1 MLAMGQVNNKF
12 DSAFN
17 ADTISEVFAHRRSKT
32 QFRII
37 FLIITSV
44 AYSYCYNITAG
55 IAWGIVYFAA
65 LVFEIWFSRQSKKL
79 IESPWSICL
88 LASNMVAFGWIALVA
103 PDTPETAC
111 VFLFAALLHTVV
123 SSRRSTSAFLA
134 GAIPVFILLVA
145 VQIEAYFSGV
155 PSRRLILTGLAI
167 LIASGFCTVLWHD
180 YSKSLSQAMAGS
192 TAKSAFLANM
202 SHELRTPLN
211 GVVAMAS
218 ALRRTEL
225 SLAQRDMVAIISDS
239 AESLQTLVSDI
250 LDLAKIEAGRI
261 NLQSEPLSPAV
272 LARHVAALFR
282 EPAREKGLTFDIET
296 DAQSEV
302 AVLGDSVRLTQIL
315 TNFCSNAVKFT
326 SEGGVKLSVKSVQNG
341 QTVSIRLDVADSGIG
356 MSEQAS
362 ARIFERFSQADG
374 SITRRFGGTGLG
386 LAISKQLADLLG
398 GRILVK
404 SSEGRG
410 ATFSLLVEAPLADTV
425 NAPLKSAQDARGTR
439 AAQLALPNL
448 AKAALEANLTEA
460 VGRTHDA
467 TADTQSDDRPHLLL
481 VEDHPTNRQVIQ
493 ILLGDLVNLDMA
505 CDGAQGVKA
514 AQRSTY
520 DLILMDMQMP
530 VMDGLSATRAIR
542 VFEQACGRRRTPII
556 VLSANALAEHVETTI
571 QAGADGHLAKPVTA
585 NALLQ
590 AISSALADSA
600 GRSEISAMADEA
612 AA

>member
-1 MLAMGQVNNKF
+1 
-12 DSAFN
+12 
-17 ADTISEVFAHRRSKT
+17 
-32 QFRII
+32 
-37 FLIITSV
+37 
-44 AYSYCYNITAG
+44 
-55 IAWGIVYFAA
+55 
-65 LVFEIWFSRQSKKL
+65 
-79 IESPWSICL
+79 
-88 LASNMVAFGWIALVA
+88 MVAFGWIALVA

-123 SSRRSTSAFLA
+123 SSRRCTSAFLA

-155 PSRRLILTGLAI
+155 PSRRLILIGLAI

-218 ALRRTEL
+218 ALRRTDL
-225 SLAQRDMVAIISDS
+225 SLAQSDMVAIIGDS
-239 AESLQTLVSDI
+239 AGSLQTLVSDL
-250 LDLAKIEAGRI
+250 LDLAKIEAGHI
-261 NLQSEPLSPAV
+261 DLQSEPLAPAA
-272 LARHVAALFR
+272 LARHVAVLFR
-282 EPAREKGLTFDIET
+282 EPAREKGLTFDIEA

-341 QTVSIRLDVADSGIG
+341 QTLSIRFDVADSGIG
-356 MSEQAS
+356 MSQEAS

-386 LAISKQLADLLG
+386 LAISKQLADLMG

-410 ATFSLLVEAPLADTV
+410 ATFSLMVEAPLADAVST
-425 NAPLKSAQDARGTR
+425 PQKSAQDARR
-439 AAQLALPNL
+439 AQAAELASPKL
-448 AKAALEANLTEA
+448 ATAALEANLIKA
-460 VGRTHDA
+460 AGRIHDA
-467 TADTQSDDRPHLLL
+467 TVDVQEDDRPHLLL

-493 ILLGDLVNLDMA
+493 ILLGDLVRLDMV
-505 CDGAQGVKA
+505 CDGAQGVEA

-542 VFEQACGRRRTPII
+542 VFEQASGRRRTPII
-556 VLSANALAEHVETTI
+556 VLSANALAEHVEAAI

-585 NALLQ
+585 NALLE

-600 GRSEISAMADEA
+600 ERSEIYTMADEA
-612 AA
+612 VA